1 MLIPSL
7 AIHMNRN
14 ANEGVAYNPQ
24 VDLQPLFG
32 GSATRGSFR
41 KILAASAGV
50 RSEDILGMDIFLYNR
65 MKGTIWGANGEFLS
79 SGRLDDLQCAYGSL
93 QGFLNADNPEHVIM
107 HCVLDNEEVGSLTRQ
122 GAAST
127 FLKRCI
133 RTYQRVNLSKQRGIS
148 ACSGIKFYDFCG

>member
-1 MLIPSL
+1 
-7 AIHMNRN
+7 
-14 ANEGVAYNPQ
+14 
-24 VDLQPLFG
+24 
-32 GSATRGSFR
+32 
-41 KILAASAGV
+41 
-50 RSEDILGMDIFLYNR
+50 

-127 FLKRCI
+127 FLKDVLERI
-133 RTYQRVNLSKQRGIS
+133 SESIYQSREEYLRALASS
-148 ACSGIKFYDFCG
+148 F